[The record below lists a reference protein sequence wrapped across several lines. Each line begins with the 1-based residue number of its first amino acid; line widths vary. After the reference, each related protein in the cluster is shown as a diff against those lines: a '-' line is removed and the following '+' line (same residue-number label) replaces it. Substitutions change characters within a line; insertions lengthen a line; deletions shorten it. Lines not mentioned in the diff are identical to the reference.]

1 MRNLSAMSRR
11 KAIVA
16 TLLTAVLVVSACS
29 SGPGTESVVSTT
41 VAPTTLDESRATQV
55 LLAAVI
61 LATGDVEDALL
72 QGLVTPA
79 DVQDA
84 ADAIADGTLDQ
95 WRAAAESAA
104 RE

>member
-1 MRNLSAMSRR
+1 MRNPFAMSPRT
-11 KAIVA
+11 AIVA
-16 TLLTAVLVVSACS
+16 TFLTAVLGMSACS
-29 SGPGTESVVSTT
+29 SGSGTESVVSTA

-84 ADAIADGTLDQ
+84 TDAIADGTLDQ
-95 WRAAAESAA
+95 WRDTAESAA